1 MTVTEHTDMINVAMV
16 PHPFAVER
24 INAQI
29 GEGKNIAEMIAEFQ
43 VDAELTPYAHVYLNG
58 DYVPRDKWHLVRPKA
73 GTVVSIRM
81 VPMGGGDGGKNP
93 IRTILSLAVMVGTGY
108 LAAGMTGGIFSQSFM
123 GMSVGKLAVG
133 GVNLVANLALNAL
146 APPPKPRF
154 SSEKESP
161 TLFIQG
167 AKNQAVPFGRVPK
180 VLGKHRFVPPFGAL
194 PYTETI
200 GNDQYIRMLFVW
212 GYGPLDISDLK
223 IGETPIDEFEDVEIE
238 TRLGYDTDEPITLY
252 SNSVLQNNL
261 QVKLTQEDGYVTRTT
276 EANADEIS
284 IDITMPRGLVLF
296 DSNGNKI
303 NATVSV
309 NVEYAPYGTEDWVV
323 AENVI
328 LTAKQSSALRHGVRF
343 KVEQGQYDVRLKR
356 VTADNEDNDNLFD
369 EVIWTAL
376 RSIRYEDPVNKKGL
390 AVTALRIKATDQLN
404 GVVDRFNGVVE
415 AILPDWNGEEWV
427 EQKTSNP
434 ASIFRHVLQGSANAR
449 PLEDLRLDLSK
460 LQEWHENCVLK
471 GREFNSVIDYNVSV
485 REVLQDI
492 AATGR
497 ASPSL
502 IDGKWAIVEDQTQNV
517 PIQHFTPRNTFG
529 FKGERAFGD
538 LPHGLRV
545 RFINRDKGW
554 LQDER
559 LVFDLDYVDETASRY
574 ETLEM
579 IGVTDPDQI
588 WRDGRYHMA
597 TARLR
602 PERYSFYTDVEHIV
616 CTRGDLIRFTHDVP
630 MFGLM
635 SARVKSFNIVD
646 DNITK
651 ITFDAAMSME
661 AGKDY
666 SVRIR
671 KADGESVVVPVVTNV
686 DAQNTLTLKTPLTVA
701 MGIDKGDLAMFGET
715 GQESVAL
722 VVKSIEPQSDFN
734 AKITCV
740 AYMEEVFNDDETV
753 PPEFVS
759 HVEVPVEMERVPT
772 PQLDQTQSGLETVI
786 KHADGS
792 ITSRIVVTLIPS
804 ILSNGLSI
812 NSKIKAS
819 GESVYRNATIMHR
832 TSSEISITDVEE
844 GEIYDIQL
852 RYVDNTG
859 SMSAPLTISSHRV
872 EGTSAI
878 PSDVTA
884 FEMNILGDTAYLS
897 WAAIKGI
904 DLNYY
909 SLRFT
914 PEVNDAIWGGAV
926 DLISHIAKDAT
937 SITAPAMVGTYLLK
951 AVDLGG
957 RESMNAISVVSTISG
972 LSSLNVVENLV
983 EDSEFLGIGNGATR
997 SDNHLT
1003 LIGNDDVEDWSDIDT
1018 VLNVDVGESGIVSNG
1033 VYNFNNDIDLGA
1045 IYVSRLTA
1053 DMNVL
1058 GTDVY
1063 DIIDAYNNVDVVESW
1078 DQSVDPSLFDVK
1090 LQLRTTDD
1098 DPLAMPIWSEWQ
1110 NFVVGDYSAR
1120 AYEFRTLLTSYSTT
1134 VMPKV
1139 SRLRVNVDMPDR
1151 MDARNDITSDVLGST
1166 VNFNNG
1172 FKATPAIS
1180 ITAQDMVAG
1189 DYYAITNITN
1199 ASFDIQF
1206 FNASDVGVVRSFD
1219 YLAKGYGSEN

>member
-1 MTVTEHTDMINVAMV
+1 MIVLEHTDMINVAMV

-29 GEGKNIAEMIAEFQ
+29 GEGKNIVEMIAEFQ
-43 VDAELTPYAHVYLNG
+43 PDEGLVPYAHVYLNG
-58 DYVPRDKWHLVRPKA
+58 DYILRDKWHLVRPKA

-81 VPMGGGDGGKNP
+81 LPMGGGGGSKNP
-93 IRTILSLAVMVGTGY
+93 LRTVLSLAVMASTGY
-108 LAAGMTGGIFSQSFM
+108 LAAGIGSSSIFGGSFM
-123 GMSVGKLAVG
+123 GMSVGKLAIG

-167 AKNQAVPFGRVPK
+167 AKNQAMPFGRVPK

-212 GYGPLDISDLK
+212 GYGPLEISDLK
-223 IGETPIDEFEDVEIE
+223 IGETPLSEFDDVEIE

-261 QVKLTQEDGYVTRTT
+261 QIKLISEDGYVTRTT
-276 EANADEIS
+276 EANIDEIS
-284 IDITMPRGLVLF
+284 VDITMPRGLLKF
-296 DSNGNKI
+296 DNRGNKV
-303 NATVSV
+303 TTSV
-309 NVEYAPYGTEDWVV
+309 LVDVEYAEAGTENWIV
-323 AENVI
+323 AENVN
-328 LTAKQSSALRHGVRF
+328 LTAKQSSALRHGIRF
-343 KVEQGQYDVRLKR
+343 KVIQGQYDVRLRR
-356 VTADNEDNDNLFD
+356 VTTDSTDDNVFD
-369 EVIWTAL
+369 EVTWTAL
-376 RSIRYEDPVNKKGL
+376 RSIRYEDPINKKGL

-415 AILPDWNGEEWV
+415 SILPDWNGDEWV

-434 ASIFRHVLQGSANAR
+434 AAMFRHVLQGAANAR
-449 PLEDLRLDLSK
+449 PLDDMRLDLSK
-460 LQEWHENCVLK
+460 IEEWHENCALK
-471 GREFNSVIDYNVSV
+471 NREFNSVIDYNVSV

-502 IDGKWAIVEDQTQNV
+502 IDGKWAIVEDKTQNV

-545 RFINRDKGW
+545 RFINSDKGW

-559 LVFDLDYVDETASRY
+559 LVFDLDYTDETASKY

-588 WRDGRYHMA
+588 WRDGKYHMA

-602 PERYSFYTDVEHIV
+602 PERYNFYTDVEHIV

-635 SARVKSFNIVD
+635 SARVKSFNLD
-646 DNITK
+646 GDNITDV
-651 ITFDAAMSME
+651 TFDTTMPME
-661 AGKDY
+661 ANKNY
-666 SVRIR
+666 SVRFR
-671 KADGESVVVPVVTNV
+671 KSDGASIVVPVITNV
-686 DAQNTLTLKTPLTVA
+686 GNQITLVLTTSVSIA
-701 MGIDKGDLAMFGET
+701 LGPEVGDLALFGEA
-715 GQESVAL
+715 GQESAAL
-722 VVKSIEPQSDFN
+722 VVKSIEPQSDLN

-740 AYMEEVFNDDETV
+740 AYTEEVFNDDETV
-753 PPEFVS
+753 APEFVS
-759 HVEVPVEMERVPT
+759 HVEVPVEMQRVPT
-772 PQLDQTQSGLETVI
+772 PMLEQVQSGLETVI

-792 ITSRIVVTLIPS
+792 ITSRIIITFLPS
-804 ILSNGLSI
+804 ILSNELSI
-812 NSKIKAS
+812 NTKIKAS

-832 TSSEISITDVEE
+832 TSSEVSITDVEE
-844 GEIYDIQL
+844 GEFYDIQL

-859 SMSAPLTISSHRV
+859 AMSAPLTISNHMV
-872 EGTSAI
+872 EGTAAI
-878 PSDVTA
+878 PSDVLLLD
-884 FEMNILGDTAYLS
+884 MNILGDAAYLS
-897 WAAIKGI
+897 WSAVKDV
-904 DLNYY
+904 DLSNY

-914 PEVNDAIWGGAV
+914 PEISAATWGGSV

-937 SITAPAMVGTYLLK
+937 SITVPAMVGTYLLK

-957 RESMNAISVVSTISG
+957 RESSNAISVISNIAG
-972 LSSLNVVENLV
+972 LSSLNIVENLI
-983 EDSEFLGIGNGATR
+983 EDSVFTGECNNTAIAN
-997 SDNHLT
+997 NHLT
-1003 LIGNDDVEDWSDIDT
+1003 LIGADTIEDWDNVDT
-1018 VLNVDVGESGIVSNG
+1018 VLDIDIGEDGVVANG
-1033 VYNFNNDIDLGA
+1033 TYNFANNIDLGSSY
-1045 IYVSRLTA
+1045 ISRLTA
-1053 DMNVL
+1053 NMNVL
-1058 GTDVY
+1058 GSDVY
-1063 DIIDAYNNVDVVESW
+1063 DVVDVYSDIDVVESW
-1078 DQSVDPSLFDVK
+1078 DQLIDPSLFNVK

-1098 DPLAMPIWSEWQ
+1098 DPLNAPTWGEWQ

-1120 AYEFRTLLTSYSTT
+1120 AYEFRTLLESHSKTI
-1134 VMPKV
+1134 MPKV

-1151 MDARNDITSDVLGST
+1151 IDAQNDLTSDVSGST
-1166 VNFNNG
+1166 INFVSG

-1180 ITAQDMVAG
+1180 ITAQDMVSG
-1189 DYYAITNITN
+1189 DYYTIINITN
-1199 ASFDIQF
+1199 TSFDIRF
-1206 FNASDVGVVRSFD
+1206 FNSSGTGVVRAFD
-1219 YLAKGYGSEN
+1219 YLAKGYGQN